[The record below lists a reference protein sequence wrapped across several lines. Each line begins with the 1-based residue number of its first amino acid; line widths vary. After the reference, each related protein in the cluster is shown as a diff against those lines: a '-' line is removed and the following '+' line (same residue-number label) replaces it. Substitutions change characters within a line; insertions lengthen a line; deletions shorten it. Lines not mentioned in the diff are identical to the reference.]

1 MSDLISTSAGL
12 TSLLDGL
19 GSDPDRVPGF
29 DLEADNLH
37 RYAEQLCLVQVCDG
51 EGIHLV
57 DPLAIDDLT
66 PLGRYLE
73 GASIW
78 LHGADFDMRLIAAEF
93 GILPGL
99 VLDTQIA
106 ARLVGEER
114 FSYANLVE
122 GHFGVVLSK
131 SSQKENWGQR
141 PLPEKMCEYA
151 RNDVRYLLPL
161 ADQLVE
167 RLREKDRYHWFLESC
182 EAAMD
187 KVRLREG
194 ERAEA
199 WRVQGSGKL
208 NRRGLSFLKALWNW
222 RDREAREWDRPTFM
236 VAKNK
241 QLVVW
246 AQELSA
252 GKKPQWPRGMR
263 RERMKRLDSAVK
275 AAEQEP
281 SGSWP
286 ERKRGGGRRWETAQE
301 EKYKEFASKR
311 DAIAGELGIEA
322 ALLAP
327 RAVIEQLVWEE
338 QEPADLLLNWQRELL
353 EV

>member
-1 MSDLISTSAGL
+1 MSDLISTSGGL
-12 TSLLDGL
+12 TRLLDSL
-19 GSDPDRVPGF
+19 SKDRDLSAGF

-37 RYAEQLCLVQVCDG
+37 RYAEQLCLVQVSDG
-51 EGIHLV
+51 EEIYLV
-57 DPLAIDDLT
+57 DPLAIEDLS

-73 GASIW
+73 SASIW

-93 GILPGL
+93 DLLPGF

-141 PLPEKMCEYA
+141 PLPDKMCEYA

-161 ADQLVE
+161 ADRLVE
-167 RLREKDRYHWFLESC
+167 KLREKGRYDWFIESC

-187 KVRLREG
+187 KVRQRDG

-208 NRRGLSFLKALWNW
+208 NRRGLSFLRALWHW
-222 RDREAREWDRPTFM
+222 RDEEARDWDRPAFM

-246 AQELSA
+246 AQELA
-252 GKKPQWPRGMR
+252 AKTKPAWPKGMR
-263 RERMKRLDSAVK
+263 SERRKRLESAIKKV
-275 AAEQEP
+275 ESENHDR
-281 SGSWP
+281 WP
-286 ERKRGGGRRWETAQE
+286 ERKRGGGRRWDTVQE
-301 EKYKEFASKR
+301 EKYKEFAKKR
-311 DAIAGELGIEA
+311 DGIAEELGIES

-327 RAVIEQLVWEE
+327 RAVIEQLVRDERDPSE
-338 QEPADLLLNWQRELL
+338 LLLNWQREVLGL
-353 EV
+353 